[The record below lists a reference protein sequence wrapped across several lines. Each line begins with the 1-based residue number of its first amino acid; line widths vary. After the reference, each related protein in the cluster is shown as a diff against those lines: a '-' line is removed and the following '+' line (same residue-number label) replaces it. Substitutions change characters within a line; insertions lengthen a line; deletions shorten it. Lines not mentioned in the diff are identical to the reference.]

1 MTCQVIW
8 FHGKR
13 LGSHR
18 WLSQRPRLFLKT
30 DCCIP
35 SYYYMNVWY
44 MARLIIT
51 YHLCNMRSF
60 CPKCCRRCKR
70 IWGEILMV
78 IETAALIPKV
88 CIDLVGNSS
97 GYESVKAENTA
108 WSGRWNQKMNFV
120 LRLAR
125 SSYFVLVAWT
135 LYDFG
140 SESGESS
147 LNIGSFAIMEIF
159 ECMWLQPSIFC
170 ILEKIEKR
178 GTT

>member
-1 MTCQVIW
+1 M
-8 FHGKR
+8 H
-13 LGSHR
+13 
-18 WLSQRPRLFLKT
+18 
-30 DCCIP
+30 
-35 SYYYMNVWY
+35 
-44 MARLIIT
+44 
-51 YHLCNMRSF
+51 SF

-88 CIDLVGNSS
+88 CIDLVGNTS

-125 SSYFVLVAWT
+125 SSYFVLVTWT
-135 LYDFG
+135 LCDFG

-159 ECMWLQPSIFC
+159 E
-170 ILEKIEKR
+170 KR
-178 GTT
+178 GTLRAQPPLPLLQDGDSEQSRRLRKREMDQSTFRCECRDGFFDAWHWPRWAHWHNLGMLHSRKS

>member
-1 MTCQVIW
+1 MSSDMISWEKVGKPSVIVTASQIIPQN
-8 FHGKR
+8 R
-13 LGSHR
+13 LLYSIILLHECVIYGS
-18 WLSQRPRLFLKT
+18 
-30 DCCIP
+30 
-35 SYYYMNVWY
+35 
-44 MARLIIT
+44 LIIT